1 MTAAPRF
8 AIFIYDGVEPIDLGA
23 TFGTL
28 SMARRIAPEIEI
40 YLVAQD
46 AGPVPLTN
54 GMVVQANYGFSD
66 CPPADYLIV
75 SGGPGWPE
83 QCKIPEVADFIRK
96 RAATETVASVC
107 TGAMIL
113 AKTGLLDNLQ
123 ATTKKEISG
132 NETAPINLLAT
143 AHPAVK
149 VVDALIVDNGAILTG
164 GGVVLAID
172 ATLHLLS
179 RSLGPEVADETAR
192 ILEYSESWKQNK
204 AQRPTYYPSHAVTQ

>member
-1 MTAAPRF
+1 
-8 AIFIYDGVEPIDLGA
+8 
-23 TFGTL
+23 
-28 SMARRIAPEIEI
+28 
-40 YLVAQD
+40 
-46 AGPVPLTN
+46 
-54 GMVVQANYGFSD
+54 
-66 CPPADYLIV
+66 
-75 SGGPGWPE
+75 
-83 QCKIPEVADFIRK
+83 
-96 RAATETVASVC
+96 
-107 TGAMIL
+107 
-113 AKTGLLDNLQ
+113 
-123 ATTKKEISG
+123 G